1 MQSKIILSQI
11 LSKITELK
19 QQITD
24 FESSEMPSQ
33 QQADELHQILNHT
46 NKLVSAYSIL
56 LNHKSVL
63 PQVDI
68 HLKVMEAAEKN
79 HSASKV
85 VDAQPVLKMEDS
97 TVAQTPEAEPAIS
110 DESTQNIV
118 EATISDDSKTS
129 LVEEK
134 QEVNT
139 GKEYPKLSINI
150 NDKFRFIS
158 ELFKTN
164 ANEYNIAIE
173 QLNACQSWNEAQV
186 YLSNLQSIYQ
196 WDLDSEM
203 VKRLYQ
209 STQKRFS

>member
-11 LSKITELK
+11 LSKIAELK
-19 QQITD
+19 QQISD
-24 FESSEMPSQ
+24 FESSETPSQ
-33 QQADELHQILNHT
+33 QQADELHQFLNQT
-46 NKLVSAYSIL
+46 NKLVSAYSVL
-56 LNHKSVL
+56 MNHKSVS

-68 HLKVMEAAEKN
+68 HLKVMEAVEKN
-79 HSASKV
+79 HTETKVSKPQE
-85 VDAQPVLKMEDS
+85 ANKEPEIQMAEPVLKTD
-97 TVAQTPEAEPAIS
+97 VVDVRIEPLVS
-110 DESTQNIV
+110 VEKEEIV
-118 EATISDDSKTS
+118 EQKIQVPVSS
-129 LVEEK
+129 
-134 QEVNT
+134 NH
-139 GKEYPKLSINI
+139 PKLAINI

-203 VKRLYQ
+203 VKRLFQ
-209 STQKRFS
+209 LTQKRFS